1 MGDMEFNSMLID
13 VAKHLND
20 DDIHRMKFMC
30 KDIVKKRDMEKV
42 ETALDLF
49 TELQSREKLT
59 ANNTSFLKQL
69 LDKCEKFNAIR
80 VIDQFENN
88 RLNHPVA
95 SVGNGEVRMDTSPGV
110 LHQALQ
116 QAQPVPVVP
125 QPAHQSHNSVA
136 SRREDPI
143 VQQQL
148 NALRPEFNFLMK
160 NLSREW
166 RFYLRALGMSD
177 SDVDIVETDYPR
189 SLRDQIYQALVMW
202 AKENKE
208 RATKTELIRA
218 LRDGSVERFDLASK
232 LEKGNY

>member
-13 VAKHLND
+13 VAKYLTA

-42 ETALDLF
+42 ATALDLF

-69 LDKCEKFNAIR
+69 LDKCEKPNAIR

-88 RLNHPVA
+88 RLNHH
-95 SVGNGEVRMDTSPGV
+95 VGNGEIPMDTSPG
-110 LHQALQ
+110 LRHQALQ
-116 QAQPVPVVP
+116 QAQPIAP
-125 QPAHQSHNSVA
+125 QPAHQSDISVA
-136 SRREDPI
+136 SRREDPF

-202 AKENKE
+202 AKEYKE

-218 LRDGSVERFDLASK
+218 LKDGSVERFDLASK

>member
-13 VAKHLND
+13 VAKHLTA

-69 LDKCEKFNAIR
+69 LDKCEKLNAIS
-80 VIDQFENN
+80 VIEQFGNI
-88 RLNHPVA
+88 RLNHPV
-95 SVGNGEVRMDTSPGV
+95 GNREVPMDVSPGV
-110 LHQALQ
+110 QHQALQ
-116 QAQPVPVVP
+116 QAQPVVP
-125 QPAHQSHNSVA
+125 QPVHQSHNGVA

-218 LRDGSVERFDLASK
+218 LKDGSVERFDLASK